1 VSGCLRAREVDNQ
14 PVADILLHDSF
25 EGFVD
30 LVGAVAVSKDVLFH
44 VFDVVLLGLNLF
56 QAGQQYPTSRTS
68 LLAGACST

>member
-1 VSGCLRAREVDNQ
+1 
-14 PVADILLHDSF
+14 
-25 EGFVD
+25 